1 MVNEFTAAEVFQR
14 LERITGSSP
23 GPKQVLESILHEAIE
38 LTGAER
44 GFVLSLAEPA
54 IDVPAVLE
62 LATVVAVNLDSE
74 GSEFEYSRTIVQD
87 ALRQSQGLVLLDA
100 GGHDQFSVSDSVRRL
115 ELRSVMAVPLRID
128 NRLVGAIYLDNRT
141 HVGKFTETDLGLLT
155 NFANV
160 AALAVENAR
169 LLNYC
174 RTQFHELVQT
184 RESEKAA
191 QKARK
196 MAEQAR
202 RSTVDYVAG
211 ASQQLCHPL
220 LAMLAELERHPDHPS
235 ASQLTQLL
243 GLCLGRAEEL
253 RDVARVE
260 CGQLEMRFAPVDLGM
275 VVSDL
280 GRQFAPAARLEG
292 GDVVADAAPDV
303 TVVGDESRLRQL
315 LGSLLRYSI
324 ESAGP
329 ATLVKLS
336 AGPGQPG
343 TALVTIALSSE
354 MPSLPQP
361 VYDFCQRVAGLHHG
375 RIWTDVREHSQTF
388 VLELPREQL
397 SVHNFARENWMP
409 EAP

>member
-1 MVNEFTAAEVFQR
+1 MVNEFTAVEVFQR

-54 IDVPAVLE
+54 TEVPAVLE

-74 GSEFEYSRTIVQD
+74 GNEFAYSRTIVHD
-87 ALRQSQGLVLLDA
+87 ALRQSRGLVLLDA
-100 GGHDQFSVSDSVRRL
+100 GDDAQFGVNDSVRRL
-115 ELRSVMAVPLRID
+115 ELRSVMAVPLRIE

-141 HVGKFTETDLGLLT
+141 QVGKFTEADLGLLT
-155 NFANV
+155 SFANV

-174 RTQFHELVQT
+174 RNQFHELVQT
-184 RESEKAA
+184 REAEKAA

-202 RSTVDYVAG
+202 RSTVDYVSG
-211 ASQQLCHPL
+211 ASQQLCQSL
-220 LAMLAELERHPDHPS
+220 LALLAEVERHPGHPG
-235 ASQLTQLL
+235 AAPLTHLL

-260 CGQLEMRFAPVDLGM
+260 CGQLEMRFAPVDLGAL
-275 VVSDL
+275 VNDL
-280 GRQFAPAARLEG
+280 GRQFSPLARLEG
-292 GDVVADAAPDV
+292 GEIVADAAPDV
-303 TVVGDESRLRQL
+303 SVVADESRLRQL
-315 LGSLLRYSI
+315 LGTVVRYAL
-324 ESAGP
+324 EGGGP
-329 ATLVKLS
+329 TAVKLS
-336 AGPGQPG
+336 AGPGHPG
-343 TALVTIALSSE
+343 TALVTLE
-354 MPSLPQP
+354 LNRELPSLPQP
-361 VYDFCQRVAGLHHG
+361 LLDFCQRVAALHHG
-375 RIWTDVREHSQTF
+375 RIWSDAREHSLTYA
-388 VLELPREQL
+388 LELPREQL
-397 SVHNFARENWMP
+397 SVHNFARESWLP